1 MNSILTRSRALIGV
15 LLLAAAATATAGM
28 DAADSRVRMV
38 SLEVEYTDLNLA
50 TTAGARTLYKR
61 ISHAAHTVCGQN
73 SSRSLAMLSAHH
85 RCVRDAVNAAVEK
98 VGAPTL
104 TVLHQGSS
112 VRQATG

>member
-1 MNSILTRSRALIGV
+1 MKSFTKSRALVGA
-15 LLLAAAATATAGM
+15 LLLAAAATAAAGT
-28 DAADSRVRMV
+28 DVTNSWVRVA

-50 TTAGARTLYKR
+50 TTAGAKTLYKR
-61 ISHAAHTVCGQN
+61 ISHAAHTVCGPNHARAVALQ
-73 SSRSLAMLSAHH
+73 SAYR

-112 VRQATG
+112 VPQSKG

>member
-1 MNSILTRSRALIGV
+1 MNSFTLSRALIGV
-15 LLLAAAATATAGM
+15 LLLAAAATATAGTT
-28 DAADSRVRMV
+28 AADSRVRVV

-50 TTAGARTLYKR
+50 TAAGAKTLYKR
-61 ISHAAHTVCGQN
+61 ISHAAHTVCGSN
-73 SSRSLAMLSAHH
+73 NSRSLAATSSQR

>member
-1 MNSILTRSRALIGV
+1 MKSVTVSRALIGV
-15 LLLAAAATATAGM
+15 LLLAAAATATAGT
-28 DAADSRVRMV
+28 DAATSAVRVV

-50 TTAGARTLYKR
+50 TAAGAKTLYKR
-61 ISHAAHTVCGQN
+61 ISHAAHTVCGPN
-73 SSRSLAMLSAHH
+73 HSRSVALLSAHR

>member
-1 MNSILTRSRALIGV
+1 MNSILTGSRALLGV
-15 LLLAAAATATAGM
+15 LLLAAAATATAGT
-28 DAADSRVRMV
+28 DATDTSVRVV

-50 TTAGARTLYKR
+50 TTAGAKTLYKR
-61 ISHAAHTVCGQN
+61 ISHAAHAVCGPN
-73 SSRSLAMLSAHH
+73 NSRSVAMMSAHR

-112 VRQATG
+112 VPQATG